1 MTDDTPESR
10 RRGFRV
16 VPGGAEPRRP
26 ALPAANHSAGGPGP
40 IRETIDETGPFVQAS
55 SVSPE
60 RGRALAPGAPPS
72 PGTAPLEIARHLRMG
87 EALVWWD
94 AKVGF
99 DLRPLAWIGAACTLV
114 LLVASLLAPELWS
127 EPLSDLW
134 KPIAVLLSPMLLWLV
149 REQLSQRS
157 ILVTDTAIVEVP
169 RRGEPQ
175 RLQFTAVQ
183 RVRRDL
189 LTGGVVLVGK
199 SSKVRI
205 PASLVESA
213 RAAVASQRRSA
224 LRHPAEQ
231 ADDPVGFMRP

>member
-1 MTDDTPESR
+1 MTGETPETR
-10 RRGFRV
+10 RRNFRV
-16 VPGGAEPRRP
+16 VDGGAEPRRP
-26 ALPAANHSAGGPGP
+26 ALPAALG
-40 IRETIDETGPFVQAS
+40 ETFEETGPHGQAPS
-55 SVSPE
+55 ATSP
-60 RGRALAPGAPPS
+60 GPRALAPGAPQS
-72 PGTAPLEIARHLRMG
+72 PGTAPLEIARHLRLG

-114 LLVASLLAPELWS
+114 LLAASLLAPEFWS
-127 EPLSDLW
+127 QPLSDLW
-134 KPIAVLLSPMLLWLV
+134 KPIAALLSPMLLFLV

-157 ILVTDTAIVEVP
+157 IMVTDTAIVEVP
-169 RRGEPQ
+169 MRGEPQ
-175 RLQFTAVQ
+175 RLQFTAIQ

-205 PASLVESA
+205 PASLVEQA
-213 RAAVASQRRSA
+213 RAAVASQRRAA

-231 ADDPVGFMRP
+231 ADDPVGFMR

>member
-26 ALPAANHSAGGPGP
+26 ALPPAGPGL
-40 IRETIDETGPFVQAS
+40 INETIDETGPLKQAS
-55 SVSPE
+55 SASPE
-60 RGRALAPGAPPS
+60 RGRALAPGAPQS

-114 LLVASLLAPELWS
+114 LLVATLLAPEFWAQ
-127 EPLSDLW
+127 PLSDLW
-134 KPIAVLLSPMLLWLV
+134 KPVAVLLSPMLLWLV

-189 LTGGVVLVGK
+189 LTGGVLLVGK

-205 PASLVESA
+205 PASLVEQA